1 MYSIDYHIHSRHSFD
16 GEASVYDICNA
27 ALAQGMNEIA
37 ITDHLDIYSDKPFEH
52 ILDVDACRCEIEECK
67 DVFAGKLR
75 IKAGVELGQP
85 QVNPGDAARF
95 FSKYSPDFVIGS
107 VHNMENDLDLYYY
120 DWSEHDEFKVYDRYL
135 DWLTEL
141 AANYDYDVLG
151 HITYPLRY
159 IFEARGVPFP
169 LEKYRDRF
177 VELFKILFSRG
188 KGIECNTSGWF
199 QKINEPLPPLSLL
212 KLYRNC
218 GGEIITLGSDAH
230 KLNQVSITIHRGE
243 ELLRE
248 AGFKYITAFT
258 QRKPEFYRL

>member
-16 GEASVYDICNA
+16 GEASVGDICRA
-27 ALAQGMNEIA
+27 AIERGMNEIA

-52 ILDVDACRCEIEECK
+52 ILDVNACYEEIEQAKGE
-67 DVFAGKLR
+67 FAGKLI
-75 IKAGVELGQP
+75 IKKGVELGQP
-85 QVNPGDAARF
+85 QVNPEDTARF
-95 FSKYSPDFVIGS
+95 FRLYSPDFVIGS

-120 DWSEHDEFKVYDRYL
+120 DWNEHNEFEVYDHYL
-135 DWLTEL
+135 DWLMDV
-141 AANYDYDVLG
+141 AKNYDFDVMG

-169 LEKYRDRF
+169 LERYKDRF
-177 VELFKILFSRG
+177 VELFRILFSRG

-212 KLYRNC
+212 KLYRQC

-230 KLNQVSITIHRGE
+230 KLGQVSITISRGE

-248 AGFKYITAFT
+248 AGFRYITAFT
-258 QRKPEFYRL
+258 QRKPVFHRL